1 VIEVVGVTRV
11 IELRAPIQLSAA
23 RAEVERERAPPTRR
37 GVPHEARGVVGARGA
52 LEAVKDEQA
61 GGAGRRLAVHPVE
74 VDEVAVGQDDA
85 LPPRPDPVTAEE
97 RAPDGLEMAVPAPP
111 GRPERSG
118 DYS

>member
-1 VIEVVGVTRV
+1 MIEVVGVTRV

-23 RAEVERERAPPTRR
+23 RAEVERERAPPPRR
-37 GVPHEARGVVGARGA
+37 GVAHEADGVVRARGA
-52 LEAVKDEQA
+52 LEAVKDEKS
-61 GGAGRRLAVHPVE
+61 GGAGRCLTVHPVE
-74 VDEVAVGQDDA
+74 VDKVAVGQHDA
-85 LPPRPDPVTAEE
+85 LPPRPDPATAEE